1 MNNVNALLAAGTVVM
16 LACAGTAALVQDL
29 GSNKQRTIQHLEQTI
44 QQLEKSASVCQ
55 AEVKRLDS
63 EFRTYRDAIKDS
75 RP

>member
-29 GSNKQRTIQHLEQTI
+29 GSDKQRII

-55 AEVKRLDS
+55 AEVNRLES
-63 EFRTYRDAIKDS
+63 EFQTYRDAIKDS
-75 RP
+75 RD